1 MRIER
6 QVIIMAGKRTLDE
19 RIQEKDNLMQQLLTK
34 AKQYEAQIKQL
45 EKRKKE
51 EERRARTH
59 RLITMGGVVSSVLNR
74 DFVEGDDM
82 RLMNFL
88 KAQEKNGNYFSKAMN
103 KGAPDMAKKSDGQA
117 HDYSES
123 NSASDRNTD
132 FENITE
138 GGADDDG
145 E

>member
-1 MRIER
+1 
-6 QVIIMAGKRTLDE
+6 MAGKRTLDE

-34 AKQYEAQIKQL
+34 AKQYEAQIRQL

-51 EERRARTH
+51 EERKARTH
-59 RLITMGGVVSSVLNR
+59 RLITIGGVVSSVLNR

-88 KAQEKNGNYFSKAMN
+88 KTQERNGNYFSKAMN
-103 KGAPDMAKKSDGQA
+103 KGAPDTAKK
-117 HDYSES
+117 ET
-123 NSASDRNTD
+123 ASD
-132 FENITE
+132 TE
-138 GGADDDG
+138 SHDEPSGQTDDDG